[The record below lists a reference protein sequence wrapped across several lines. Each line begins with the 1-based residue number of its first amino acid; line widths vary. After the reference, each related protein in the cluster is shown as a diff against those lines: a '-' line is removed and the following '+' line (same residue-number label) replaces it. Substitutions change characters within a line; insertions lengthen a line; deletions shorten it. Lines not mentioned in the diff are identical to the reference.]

1 MVISPLGEALN
12 LGITTKAIANK
23 IEEVSTELQRS
34 DESSLIDDDHAIFS
48 KELPFLGD
56 SEEL

>member
-12 LGITTKAIANK
+12 LGITAKAIANK

-48 KELPFLGD
+48 KELPFLSD